1 MKKFNKSKVIIPA
14 LAMIALTTA
23 ASATGTVAWFTAN
36 TATTVTGMTFTAK
49 ASSNLLIAPDVITST
64 TKVADAN
71 FTETLNQATT
81 GDLAPV
87 STINGKDFYYTAQ
100 ANANGSQV
108 SGATYSTLDNNTI
121 DTKKGYMEYVFQ
133 LKATNVETTSPRYIH
148 FTKMELNYA
157 TAKPWGEGTPDDD
170 QKAASLAVANMAK
183 AIKAYRAA
191 VFVQTITSSNPSGN
205 QGSANAVGIYKQN
218 GGDNFTDTK
227 AISSLTNLTTP
238 VMGDVAYVSA
248 ATPVATVD
256 PAKTEYYKVVV
267 RLWLEGEDETCYNS
281 AFLGVTD
288 NWSLNLALS
297 LQSDTTGAVTDITS
311 VVVDSALNKKSTNG
325 GDWAANS

>member
-64 TKVADAN
+64 DKVDEAS
-71 FTETLNQATT
+71 FTETLNQVTK

-87 STINGKDFYYTAQ
+87 STVNGKDFYYTAQ
-100 ANANGSQV
+100 ANADGSQV
-108 SGATYSTLDNNTI
+108 SGATYSTLSGNAI
-121 DTKKGYMEYVFQ
+121 DTKKGYLEYVFQ
-133 LKATNVETTSPRYIH
+133 LKATNVENSPRFIH
-148 FTKMELNYA
+148 FTKMDLNYA
-157 TAKPWGEGTPDDD
+157 TATPWGEGTATDE
-170 QKAASLAVANMAK
+170 QKAASLAVANRAK

-191 VFVQTITSSNPSGN
+191 VFVQTITSSNPSGD

-218 GGDNFTDTK
+218 GGDNFTSK
-227 AISSLTNLTTP
+227 AISSLTNSTTP
-238 VMGDVAYVSA
+238 DMGDVTYVST
-248 ATPVATVD
+248 ATAVATVG
-256 PAKTEYYKVVV
+256 AATTQYYKVVV
-267 RLWLEGEDETCYNS
+267 RLWLEGEDKTCYNS
-281 AFLGVTD
+281 AFLSVTD

-325 GDWAANS
+325 GDWTANS